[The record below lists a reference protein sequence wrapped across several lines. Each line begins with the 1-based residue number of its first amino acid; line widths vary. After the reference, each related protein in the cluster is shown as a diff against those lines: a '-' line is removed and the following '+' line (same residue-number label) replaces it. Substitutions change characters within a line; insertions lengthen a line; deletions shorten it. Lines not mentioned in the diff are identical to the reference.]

1 MNLHRLRILAIITTI
16 ITIAY
21 VSIVATYAGSKAS
34 FADSINP
41 GVFALDS
48 KPYGSTYE
56 DWTIKFWQWLLPI
69 PANKNPMTDT
79 TGERCRENQNS
90 SSPIFFLVFLGGGSA
105 VRTCDVPAGKAILV
119 PVNVVECSFAEMNV
133 KTEEELRRCA
143 EEDESSN
150 PGLFLSV
157 DGKQFKDL
165 ETYRVHSRAFDTNFP
180 ENNIFAAK
188 PGPTRAVSDGYWII
202 LEPLTPG
209 KHDIHFKASLTNPT
223 TGILFYNDEVKYTIN
238 VK

>member
-1 MNLHRLRILAIITTI
+1 MNLRRLSRLAIITTI
-16 ITIAY
+16 ITIAC
-21 VSIVATYAGSKAS
+21 VSVVASYTGPKAS

-69 PANKNPMTDT
+69 PADKNPMTDT

-105 VRTCDVPAGKAILV
+105 VRTCDVPVGKAILV

-157 DGKQFKDL
+157 DRKQFKDL
-165 ETYRVHSRAFDTNFP
+165 ETYRVIQEHLTLIFLKITYLQQSLALHVLYPMAIGSFLNHYLR
-180 ENNIFAAK
+180 ENTIFISK
-188 PGPTRAVSDGYWII
+188 PV
-202 LEPLTPG
+202 
-209 KHDIHFKASLTNPT
+209 
-223 TGILFYNDEVKYTIN
+223 
-238 VK
+238 

>member
-1 MNLHRLRILAIITTI
+1 MNLHRHSRLVIITI
-16 ITIAY
+16 LTIAY
-21 VSIVATYAGSKAS
+21 VTIAATYADSKAS

-48 KPYGSTYE
+48 KPYGNTFE
-56 DWTIKFWQWLLPI
+56 EWTIKFWQWLLPI
-69 PANKNPMTDT
+69 PTDKSPMTDT
-79 TGERCRENQNS
+79 TGERCSENQNS
-90 SSPIFFLVFLGGGSA
+90 SSPVFFLVFSGGGSA

-133 KTEEELRRCA
+133 KTEEELHTCA

-157 DGKQFKDL
+157 DGKQFKEL

-180 ENNIFAAK
+180 ENPIFGK
-188 PGPTRAVSDGYWII
+188 PGPTRAVSDGYWVI

-223 TGILFYNDEVKYTIN
+223 TGILFYNDDVKYTIN

>member
-1 MNLHRLRILAIITTI
+1 MSLHRLNRLAIITII
-16 ITIAY
+16 ITVTY
-21 VSIVATYAGSKAS
+21 VSTVATYGGLKAS

-69 PANKNPMTDT
+69 PADKSPMTDT
-79 TGERCRENQNS
+79 TGERCRDNQNS
-90 SSPIFFLVFLGGGSA
+90 SSPVFFLVFLGGGSA

-133 KTEEELRRCA
+133 KTEKELHTCA

-157 DGKQFKDL
+157 DGKQFEDL
-165 ETYRVHSRAFDTNFP
+165 EKYRVHSRAFDTNFP
-180 ENNIFAAK
+180 ENNIFAAE
-188 PGPTRAVSDGYWII
+188 PGPTPCCI
-202 LEPLTPG
+202 
-209 KHDIHFKASLTNPT
+209 
-223 TGILFYNDEVKYTIN
+223 
-238 VK
+238 